1 MSEVISP
8 IIYQLGAGGIL
19 GFVAGYAIKKLL
31 KILAVIAGLFA
42 LALIYLGYTG
52 IISVNYDKLT
62 EAIEGLMG
70 GLGTASQWVSPIVAN
85 LPFAGSFLVGAALGL
100 KKG

>member
-1 MSEVISP
+1 MSEVFSP
-8 IIYQLGAGGIL
+8 ILYQLGAGGIL
-19 GFVAGYAIKKLL
+19 GFIVGYAVKKVI

-42 LALIYLGYTG
+42 LVLIYLGYTD
-52 IISVNYDKLT
+52 IISVNYTKLV
-62 EAIEGLMG
+62 EAVEGLMG
-70 GLGTASQWVSPIVAN
+70 GLGGASQLVSPIVAS

>member
-1 MSEVISP
+1 MSEVLSP
-8 IIYQLGAGGIL
+8 VLYQLGAGGIL
-19 GFVAGYAIKKLL
+19 GFIVGYAVKKVL

-42 LALIYLGYTG
+42 LVLIYLGYAD
-52 IISVNYDKLT
+52 IISVNYGKLT

-70 GLGTASQWVSPIVAN
+70 GLGGASQLVSPIIAS